1 MTHGTLPV
9 FLYPLRTSFQ
19 VSSSGRILPVHPSG
33 ALTLSGFSSMNFNHR
48 YCNHQ
53 PNYTLFSSHI
63 AVAIL
68 FFNYLFHFY
77 FVPQSCTQIRTHS
90 LQTKLI
96 PVHPFECS
104 QHMSTYFYFFLVFV
118 WCRYD
123 EIVRHGLCWL
133 IQVYFNVPARTS
145 SSSSS
150 MARRRKNR
158 THLKGP
164 QSSTSS
170 LDNVPKSFVIKHG
183 QVGTSLTQ
191 LTRDIRKVME
201 PNTATR
207 LKVCLFSSRPFLVSS
222 MDADT
227 AFFRPSKGTLPEQA
241 QGLFDHG
248 ASAARHASP
257 RFHVDGCCAVD
268 AHRASVEWPDAQLPH
283 RAL

>member
-19 VSSSGRILPVHPSG
+19 VSSSGRILPVHPSD

-68 FFNYLFHFY
+68 FFYCLFHFY

-104 QHMSTYFYFFLVFV
+104 QHISTYYFFLVFV

-133 IQVYFNVPARTS
+133 IQVYFNVPAR
-145 SSSSS
+145 
-150 MARRRKNR
+150 
-158 THLKGP
+158 
-164 QSSTSS
+164 
-170 LDNVPKSFVIKHG
+170 LDWMSRNLIIIN
-183 QVGTSLTQ
+183 GT
-191 LTRDIRKVME
+191 
-201 PNTATR
+201 
-207 LKVCLFSSRPFLVSS
+207 
-222 MDADT
+222 
-227 AFFRPSKGTLPEQA
+227 QA
-241 QGLFDHG
+241 QKSHPLER
-248 ASAARHASP
+248 STILNI
-257 RFHVDGCCAVD
+257 
-268 AHRASVEWPDAQLPH
+268 LP
-283 RAL
+283 